1 MTQNFAFP
9 AFGWHR
15 DLSLHAR
22 QEIKCRF
29 PKLPVDRISSEAGWY
44 VIRRDAKYLSPD
56 EARKTLRR
64 LQRQARELH
73 DGVLPLALGP
83 LRSFVDQAAG
93 LIESQIALNDFRIAL
108 LYFERA
114 FAKAA
119 TSIPAGRRRSPRERL
134 VRALAGILLEA
145 GQAIDAKPQGALCT
159 LVSIVLSGVKETPTD
174 IRKIVQPVL
183 RALETSNKKFGEF
196 SQRLDAARPFVCKLT
211 CTVTST
217 EEAQA
222 SPPWPTP

>member
-159 LVSIVLSGVKETPTD
+159 LVSIVLSGVRKRRPT
-174 IRKIVQPVL
+174 
-183 RALETSNKKFGEF
+183 FGRSCSPSCGRWKLPIKSLANF
-196 SQRLDAARPFVCKLT
+196 PQRLDAARPFVCKLT